1 MRLISCYIDG
11 FGKLNNMEV
20 QFEDG
25 INTFVQDNGW
35 GKSTLAAF
43 IRVMLYGF
51 DGETKRNDI
60 ENERKR
66 YRPWSGAAYGGEL
79 VFESRGRNYRVQR
92 TFGAKKSD
100 DKCVIYDEATH
111 AVTGMFTDK
120 LGEELFHV
128 DSASFVRSMYIGQD
142 DCRTWATDGISAKL
156 GNIADSTD
164 DISNYENA
172 RQILKNVINRQSPT
186 KRTGEL
192 YRRKYEL
199 DGMREQVR
207 ELDGISA
214 KLGNIADSTDDIS
227 NYENA
232 RQILKNVIN
241 RQSPTKRTGELY
253 RRKYELDGMREQV
266 RELDGIDRSINELNK
281 NIREIEMQ
289 NQNRM
294 RRQRQKAVVKHEPLK
309 PESAK
314 PEADNAEKLE
324 SIGSSINNKKRGS
337 KYIMT
342 GFCALIAAL
351 LSLGMWK
358 FMLGIEEPD
367 DMAMIIFVVCAGM
380 FCVLGI
386 YYIIRGIN
394 EKIWHRKN
402 KVEEPGD
409 AADDTRSDGSDD
421 IYTADDESDM
431 DEEMS
436 VYMAENMRLG
446 EYARELAEL
455 KLRRQEIAAVTAS
468 LADKK
473 KALEDDLHRYEL
485 NVKAYELLGEARDTF
500 AVGHSVPVMEAFD
513 RYYECVTGEHAG
525 NVQAAPDMTIRYR
538 EQGMYRDSQTLSSGL
553 ADILGVC
560 VRVAIVDSMY
570 QDEKPML
577 IMDDP
582 FVNLDDRNMA
592 GAKKFVEKISEKYQ
606 ILYFTCSQNRV
617 L

>member
-1 MRLISCYIDG
+1 
-11 FGKLNNMEV
+11 MEV

-35 GKSTLAAF
+35 GKSTLATF

-51 DGETKRNDI
+51 DGEAKRNDI

-207 ELDGISA
+207 ELDGI
-214 KLGNIADSTDDIS
+214 D
-227 NYENA
+227 
-232 RQILKNVIN
+232 
-241 RQSPTKRTGELY
+241 
-253 RRKYELDGMREQV
+253 RR
-266 RELDGIDRSINELNK
+266 INELHK
-281 NIREIEMQ
+281 NIREIEMH

-294 RRQRQKAVVKHEPLK
+294 RRQR
-309 PESAK
+309 
-314 PEADNAEKLE
+314 D
-324 SIGSSINNKKRGS
+324 S
-337 KYIMT
+337 KYIIT

-367 DMAMIIFVVCAGM
+367 DMAMIIFVVCAGI

-394 EKIWHRKN
+394 EKIRHRKN
-402 KVEEPGD
+402 KVEEG
-409 AADDTRSDGSDD
+409 
-421 IYTADDESDM
+421 
-431 DEEMS
+431 MS
-436 VYMAENMRLG
+436 VYMAGNMRLG

-455 KLRRQEIAAVTAS
+455 KLRRQEIAAVKAS

-473 KALEDDLHRYEL
+473 KALDDDLHRYEL

-500 AVGHSVPVMEAFD
+500 AVGHSAPVMEAFD
-513 RYYECVTGEHAG
+513 RYYECVTGEPAG

>member
-35 GKSTLAAF
+35 GKSTLATF

-207 ELDGISA
+207 ELDGI
-214 KLGNIADSTDDIS
+214 
-227 NYENA
+227 
-232 RQILKNVIN
+232 
-241 RQSPTKRTGELY
+241 
-253 RRKYELDGMREQV
+253 
-266 RELDGIDRSINELNK
+266 DRSINELNK
-281 NIREIEMQ
+281 NIREIEMH
-289 NQNRM
+289 NQSRM
-294 RRQRQKAVVKHEPLK
+294 RRQR
-309 PESAK
+309 
-314 PEADNAEKLE
+314 D
-324 SIGSSINNKKRGS
+324 S
-337 KYIMT
+337 KYIMI

-367 DMAMIIFVVCAGM
+367 DMAMIIFVVCAGI

-394 EKIWHRKN
+394 EKIRHRKN
-402 KVEEPGD
+402 KVEEG
-409 AADDTRSDGSDD
+409 
-421 IYTADDESDM
+421 
-431 DEEMS
+431 MS
-436 VYMAENMRLG
+436 VYMAGNMRLG

-455 KLRRQEIAAVTAS
+455 KLRRQEIAAVKAS

-473 KALEDDLHRYEL
+473 KALDDDLHRYEL

-500 AVGHSVPVMEAFD
+500 AVGHSAPVMEAFD
-513 RYYECVTGEHAG
+513 RYYECVTGEPAG

>member
-35 GKSTLAAF
+35 GKSTLATF

-51 DGETKRNDI
+51 DGEAKRNDI

-207 ELDGISA
+207 ELDGI
-214 KLGNIADSTDDIS
+214 D
-227 NYENA
+227 
-232 RQILKNVIN
+232 
-241 RQSPTKRTGELY
+241 
-253 RRKYELDGMREQV
+253 RR
-266 RELDGIDRSINELNK
+266 INELHK
-281 NIREIEMQ
+281 NIREIEMH

-294 RRQRQKAVVKHEPLK
+294 RRQR
-309 PESAK
+309 
-314 PEADNAEKLE
+314 D
-324 SIGSSINNKKRGS
+324 S
-337 KYIMT
+337 KYIIT

-367 DMAMIIFVVCAGM
+367 DMAMIIFVVCAGI

-394 EKIWHRKN
+394 EKIRHRKN
-402 KVEEPGD
+402 KVEEG
-409 AADDTRSDGSDD
+409 
-421 IYTADDESDM
+421 
-431 DEEMS
+431 MS
-436 VYMAENMRLG
+436 VYMAGNMRLG

-455 KLRRQEIAAVTAS
+455 KLRRQEIAAVKAS

-473 KALEDDLHRYEL
+473 KALDDDLHRYEL

-500 AVGHSVPVMEAFD
+500 AVGHSAPVMEAFD
-513 RYYECVTGEHAG
+513 RYYECVTGEPAG

>member
-35 GKSTLAAF
+35 GKSTLATF

-51 DGETKRNDI
+51 DGEAKRNDI

-92 TFGAKKSD
+92 TFGAKKSN

-111 AVTGMFTDK
+111 VVTGMFTDK

-207 ELDGISA
+207 ELDGI
-214 KLGNIADSTDDIS
+214 D
-227 NYENA
+227 
-232 RQILKNVIN
+232 
-241 RQSPTKRTGELY
+241 
-253 RRKYELDGMREQV
+253 RR
-266 RELDGIDRSINELNK
+266 INELNK
-281 NIREIEMQ
+281 NIREIEMH
-289 NQNRM
+289 NQSRM
-294 RRQRQKAVVKHEPLK
+294 RRQ
-309 PESAK
+309 S
-314 PEADNAEKLE
+314 D
-324 SIGSSINNKKRGS
+324 S

-367 DMAMIIFVVCAGM
+367 DMAMIIFVVCAGI

-386 YYIIRGIN
+386 YYIMRGIN
-394 EKIWHRKN
+394 EKIRHRKN
-402 KVEEPGD
+402 KVEEG
-409 AADDTRSDGSDD
+409 
-421 IYTADDESDM
+421 
-431 DEEMS
+431 MS
-436 VYMAENMRLG
+436 VYMAGNMRLG

-455 KLRRQEIAAVTAS
+455 KLRRQEIAAVKAS

-473 KALEDDLHRYEL
+473 KALDDDLHRYEL

-500 AVGHSVPVMEAFD
+500 AVGHSAPVMEAFD
-513 RYYECVTGEHAG
+513 RYYECVTGEPAG

>member
-1 MRLISCYIDG
+1 
-11 FGKLNNMEV
+11 MEV

-35 GKSTLAAF
+35 GKSTLAIF

-60 ENERKR
+60 ENGRKR

-207 ELDGISA
+207 ELDGI
-214 KLGNIADSTDDIS
+214 D
-227 NYENA
+227 
-232 RQILKNVIN
+232 
-241 RQSPTKRTGELY
+241 
-253 RRKYELDGMREQV
+253 RR
-266 RELDGIDRSINELNK
+266 INELNK
-281 NIREIEMQ
+281 NIREIEMH
-289 NQNRM
+289 NQSRM
-294 RRQRQKAVVKHEPLK
+294 RRQR
-309 PESAK
+309 
-314 PEADNAEKLE
+314 D
-324 SIGSSINNKKRGS
+324 S

-351 LSLGMWK
+351 LLLGMWK

-367 DMAMIIFVVCAGM
+367 DMAMIIIVVCAGI

-386 YYIIRGIN
+386 YYIMRGIN
-394 EKIWHRKN
+394 EKIRHRKN
-402 KVEEPGD
+402 KVEE
-409 AADDTRSDGSDD
+409 
-421 IYTADDESDM
+421 
-431 DEEMS
+431 EMS
-436 VYMAENMRLG
+436 LYMAGNMRLG

-455 KLRRQEIAAVTAS
+455 KLRRQEIAAVKAS

-473 KALEDDLHRYEL
+473 KALDDDLHRYEL

-500 AVGHSVPVMEAFD
+500 AVGHSAPVMEAFD
-513 RYYECVTGEHAG
+513 RYYECVTGEPAG

>member
-1 MRLISCYIDG
+1 M
-11 FGKLNNMEV
+11 
-20 QFEDG
+20 
-25 INTFVQDNGW
+25 
-35 GKSTLAAF
+35 
-43 IRVMLYGF
+43 
-51 DGETKRNDI
+51 
-60 ENERKR
+60 
-66 YRPWSGAAYGGEL
+66 
-79 VFESRGRNYRVQR
+79 
-92 TFGAKKSD
+92 
-100 DKCVIYDEATH
+100 
-111 AVTGMFTDK
+111 
-120 LGEELFHV
+120 
-128 DSASFVRSMYIGQD
+128 
-142 DCRTWATDGISAKL
+142 
-156 GNIADSTD
+156 
-164 DISNYENA
+164 
-172 RQILKNVINRQSPT
+172 
-186 KRTGEL
+186 
-192 YRRKYEL
+192 
-199 DGMREQVR
+199 
-207 ELDGISA
+207 
-214 KLGNIADSTDDIS
+214 
-227 NYENA
+227 
-232 RQILKNVIN
+232 
-241 RQSPTKRTGELY
+241 
-253 RRKYELDGMREQV
+253 
-266 RELDGIDRSINELNK
+266 
-281 NIREIEMQ
+281 
-289 NQNRM
+289 
-294 RRQRQKAVVKHEPLK
+294 
-309 PESAK
+309 
-314 PEADNAEKLE
+314 
-324 SIGSSINNKKRGS
+324 
-337 KYIMT
+337 
-342 GFCALIAAL
+342 IAAL

-394 EKIWHRKN
+394 EKIRHRKN

-455 KLRRQEIAAVTAS
+455 KLRRQEIAAVKAS

-592 GAKKFVEKISEKYQ
+592 GAKKFVGKISEKYQ

>member
-35 GKSTLAAF
+35 GKSTLATF

-51 DGETKRNDI
+51 DGEAKRNDI

-156 GNIADSTD
+156 GNID
-164 DISNYENA
+164 
-172 RQILKNVINRQSPT
+172 
-186 KRTGEL
+186 
-192 YRRKYEL
+192 
-199 DGMREQVR
+199 
-207 ELDGISA
+207 
-214 KLGNIADSTDDIS
+214 DSTDDIS

-266 RELDGIDRSINELNK
+266 RELDGIDRRINELHK
-281 NIREIEMQ
+281 NIREIEMH

-294 RRQRQKAVVKHEPLK
+294 RRQR
-309 PESAK
+309 
-314 PEADNAEKLE
+314 D
-324 SIGSSINNKKRGS
+324 S
-337 KYIMT
+337 KYIIT

-367 DMAMIIFVVCAGM
+367 DMAMIIFVVCAGI

-394 EKIWHRKN
+394 EKIRHRKN
-402 KVEEPGD
+402 KVEEG
-409 AADDTRSDGSDD
+409 
-421 IYTADDESDM
+421 
-431 DEEMS
+431 MS
-436 VYMAENMRLG
+436 VYMAGNMRLG

-455 KLRRQEIAAVTAS
+455 KLRRQEIAAVKAS

-473 KALEDDLHRYEL
+473 KALDDDLHRYEL

-500 AVGHSVPVMEAFD
+500 AVGHSAPVMEAFD
-513 RYYECVTGEHAG
+513 RYYECVTGEPAG

>member
-1 MRLISCYIDG
+1 M
-11 FGKLNNMEV
+11 NNMEV

-207 ELDGISA
+207 ELDGI
-214 KLGNIADSTDDIS
+214 
-227 NYENA
+227 
-232 RQILKNVIN
+232 
-241 RQSPTKRTGELY
+241 
-253 RRKYELDGMREQV
+253 
-266 RELDGIDRSINELNK
+266 DRSINELNK

-324 SIGSSINNKKRGS
+324 SIGSSINK
-337 KYIMT
+337 
-342 GFCALIAAL
+342 
-351 LSLGMWK
+351 
-358 FMLGIEEPD
+358 
-367 DMAMIIFVVCAGM
+367 
-380 FCVLGI
+380 
-386 YYIIRGIN
+386 
-394 EKIWHRKN
+394 
-402 KVEEPGD
+402 
-409 AADDTRSDGSDD
+409 
-421 IYTADDESDM
+421 
-431 DEEMS
+431 
-436 VYMAENMRLG
+436 
-446 EYARELAEL
+446 
-455 KLRRQEIAAVTAS
+455 
-468 LADKK
+468 
-473 KALEDDLHRYEL
+473 
-485 NVKAYELLGEARDTF
+485 
-500 AVGHSVPVMEAFD
+500 
-513 RYYECVTGEHAG
+513 
-525 NVQAAPDMTIRYR
+525 
-538 EQGMYRDSQTLSSGL
+538 
-553 ADILGVC
+553 
-560 VRVAIVDSMY
+560 
-570 QDEKPML
+570 
-577 IMDDP
+577 
-582 FVNLDDRNMA
+582 
-592 GAKKFVEKISEKYQ
+592 
-606 ILYFTCSQNRV
+606 
-617 L
+617 

>member
-25 INTFVQDNGW
+25 LNTFIQDNGW

-79 VFESRGRNYRVQR
+79 IFESRGRNYRVQR

-100 DKCVIYDEATH
+100 DKCVIYDEMTH
-111 AVTGMFTDK
+111 SVTGRFTDK

-128 DSASFVRSMYIGQD
+128 DAASFVRSMYIGHD

-164 DISNYENA
+164 DMSNYENA
-172 RQILKNVINRQSPT
+172 RQILKNVINRQSPS

-199 DGMREQVR
+199 DGMREQ
-207 ELDGISA
+207 I
-214 KLGNIADSTDDIS
+214 
-227 NYENA
+227 
-232 RQILKNVIN
+232 
-241 RQSPTKRTGELY
+241 
-253 RRKYELDGMREQV
+253 
-266 RELDGIDRSINELNK
+266 RELDGIDRRIRELNK

-289 NQNRM
+289 NQNRI
-294 RRQRQKAVVKHEPLK
+294 RRQR
-309 PESAK
+309 
-314 PEADNAEKLE
+314 D
-324 SIGSSINNKKRGS
+324 S

-367 DMAMIIFVVCAGM
+367 NMSMIILVVCAGVC
-380 FCVLGI
+380 CVLGI

-394 EKIWHRKN
+394 ENISHRKN
-402 KVEEPGD
+402 KVEEPEN
-409 AADDTRSDGSDD
+409 ATDDTRSIGSDD
-421 IYTADDESDM
+421 IYTDDEED
-431 DEEMS
+431 DMS

-455 KLRRQEIAAVTAS
+455 KLQRQELTAVKAS

-473 KALEDDLHRYEL
+473 KALDDDLHRYEL
-485 NVKAYELLGEARDTF
+485 NVKAYELMEEARDTF
-500 AVGHSVPVMEAFD
+500 AVSHSEPVMEAFD
-513 RYYECVTGEHAG
+513 RYYECVTGESVG
-525 NVQAAPDMTIRYR
+525 RNVQAAPDMTLRYR
-538 EQGMYRDSQTLSSGL
+538 EHGMYRDSQTLSSGM

-560 VRVAIVDSMY
+560 IRVAIVDSMY
-570 QDEKPML
+570 QDERPVL

-592 GAKKFVEKISEKYQ
+592 GARKLMEKISEKYQ

>member
-1 MRLISCYIDG
+1 
-11 FGKLNNMEV
+11 MEV

-51 DGETKRNDI
+51 DGEAKRNDI
-60 ENERKR
+60 ENERRR

-111 AVTGMFTDK
+111 AVTGRFTDK

-207 ELDGISA
+207 ELDGI
-214 KLGNIADSTDDIS
+214 D
-227 NYENA
+227 
-232 RQILKNVIN
+232 
-241 RQSPTKRTGELY
+241 
-253 RRKYELDGMREQV
+253 RRIR
-266 RELDGIDRSINELNK
+266 ELNK
-281 NIREIEMQ
+281 NIREIEAR
-289 NQNRM
+289 NEIRM
-294 RRQRQKAVVKHEPLK
+294 KQHRQKVTANDEPVN
-309 PESAK
+309 PESAQT
-314 PEADNAEKLE
+314 
-324 SIGSSINNKKRGS
+324 KKHIIAGVV
-337 KYIMT
+337 MM
-342 GFCALIAAL
+342 IAAL
-351 LSLGMWK
+351 ICLAVWK
-358 FMLGIEEPD
+358 LVSGIVTSE
-367 DMAMIIFVVCAGM
+367 AMVLIVFPVCAGV
-380 FCVLGI
+380 FGVVGI
-386 YYIIRGIN
+386 CYIICGIN
-394 EKIWHRKN
+394 EKIRRRK
-402 KVEEPGD
+402 KRMEDLGD
-409 AADDTRSDGSDD
+409 GSDDTESDD

-431 DEEMS
+431 DDDMS

-455 KLRRQEIAAVTAS
+455 RHHRQEIAGVKTA
-468 LADKK
+468 LADMKK
-473 KALEDDLHRYEL
+473 ELDDDLHRYEL
-485 NVKAYELLGEARDTF
+485 TVRAYELLGEARDTF
-500 AVGHSVPVMEAFD
+500 AVSHSEPVMEAFD
-513 RYYECVTGEHAG
+513 RYYECVTGEPAG
-525 NVQAAPDMTIRYR
+525 NVQAAPDMTLRYR
-538 EQGMYRDSQTLSSGL
+538 EQGMYRDSQTLSSGM

-560 VRVAIVDSMY
+560 IRVAIVDSMY
-570 QDEKPML
+570 PDERPVL

>member
-1 MRLISCYIDG
+1 M
-11 FGKLNNMEV
+11 
-20 QFEDG
+20 
-25 INTFVQDNGW
+25 
-35 GKSTLAAF
+35 
-43 IRVMLYGF
+43 
-51 DGETKRNDI
+51 
-60 ENERKR
+60 
-66 YRPWSGAAYGGEL
+66 
-79 VFESRGRNYRVQR
+79 
-92 TFGAKKSD
+92 
-100 DKCVIYDEATH
+100 IYDEATH

-172 RQILKNVINRQSPT
+172 RQILKNVINRQSP
-186 KRTGEL
+186 
-192 YRRKYEL
+192 
-199 DGMREQVR
+199 
-207 ELDGISA
+207 I
-214 KLGNIADSTDDIS
+214 
-227 NYENA
+227 
-232 RQILKNVIN
+232 
-241 RQSPTKRTGELY
+241 KRTGELY

-294 RRQRQKAVVKHEPLK
+294 RRQRQEVVVKHEPLK

-324 SIGSSINNKKRGS
+324 SIGSSVNNKKRGS

-394 EKIWHRKN
+394 EKIRHRKN

-455 KLRRQEIAAVTAS
+455 KLRRQEIAAVKAS

>member
-35 GKSTLAAF
+35 GKSTLATF

-92 TFGAKKSD
+92 TFGAKKSN

-207 ELDGISA
+207 ELDGI
-214 KLGNIADSTDDIS
+214 
-227 NYENA
+227 
-232 RQILKNVIN
+232 
-241 RQSPTKRTGELY
+241 
-253 RRKYELDGMREQV
+253 
-266 RELDGIDRSINELNK
+266 DRSINELNK
-281 NIREIEMQ
+281 NIREIEMH
-289 NQNRM
+289 NQSRM
-294 RRQRQKAVVKHEPLK
+294 RRQR
-309 PESAK
+309 
-314 PEADNAEKLE
+314 D
-324 SIGSSINNKKRGS
+324 S
-337 KYIMT
+337 KYIMI

-367 DMAMIIFVVCAGM
+367 DMAMIIFVVCAGI

-394 EKIWHRKN
+394 EKIRHRKN
-402 KVEEPGD
+402 KVEEG
-409 AADDTRSDGSDD
+409 
-421 IYTADDESDM
+421 
-431 DEEMS
+431 MS
-436 VYMAENMRLG
+436 VYMAGNMRLG

-455 KLRRQEIAAVTAS
+455 KLRRQEIAAVKAS

-473 KALEDDLHRYEL
+473 KALDDDLHRYEL

-500 AVGHSVPVMEAFD
+500 AVGHSAPVMEAFD
-513 RYYECVTGEHAG
+513 RYYECVTGEPAG

>member
-1 MRLISCYIDG
+1 
-11 FGKLNNMEV
+11 MEV

-92 TFGAKKSD
+92 TFGAKKSN

-172 RQILKNVINRQSPT
+172 RQILKNVINRQS
-186 KRTGEL
+186 
-192 YRRKYEL
+192 
-199 DGMREQVR
+199 
-207 ELDGISA
+207 S
-214 KLGNIADSTDDIS
+214 
-227 NYENA
+227 
-232 RQILKNVIN
+232 
-241 RQSPTKRTGELY
+241 TKRTGELY

-266 RELDGIDRSINELNK
+266 RELDGIDRRINELNK
-281 NIREIEMQ
+281 NIREIEMH
-289 NQNRM
+289 NQSRM
-294 RRQRQKAVVKHEPLK
+294 RRQR
-309 PESAK
+309 
-314 PEADNAEKLE
+314 N
-324 SIGSSINNKKRGS
+324 S

-358 FMLGIEEPD
+358 FMLGIEETD
-367 DMAMIIFVVCAGM
+367 DMAMIIFVVCAGI

-386 YYIIRGIN
+386 YYIMRGIN
-394 EKIWHRKN
+394 EKIRHRKN
-402 KVEEPGD
+402 KVEEG
-409 AADDTRSDGSDD
+409 
-421 IYTADDESDM
+421 
-431 DEEMS
+431 MS
-436 VYMAENMRLG
+436 VYMEENMRLG

-455 KLRRQEIAAVTAS
+455 KLRRQEIAAVKAS

-473 KALEDDLHRYEL
+473 KALDDDLHRYEL

-500 AVGHSVPVMEAFD
+500 AVGHSAPVMEAFD
-513 RYYECVTGEHAG
+513 RYYECVTGEPAG